1 MELQYYGK
9 MFCNFLQK
17 VLAKNSDYDII
28 NPLIHVN
35 MSQSTNDVFPTA
47 INLALI
53 IRLNLLFNELNA
65 IKEML
70 LLKSQETNS
79 MVNVLMLMRLY

>member
-1 MELQYYGK
+1 
-9 MFCNFLQK
+9 
-17 VLAKNSDYDII
+17 
-28 NPLIHVN
+28 